1 MATSAKPDATSQ
13 TKPNNPAGATQV
25 PVTPKRKVTYVFNA
39 ASSKTLS
46 IPYAIAVNG
55 KAQPAFDAKPKRV
68 RGLGGK
74 VVAFVDQGERVG
86 LFLNSDAHPSY
97 RKELVYEV
105 TAGERDIVVTITEK
119 AGKLKDA
126 DTPVRKKDKDEKAEA
141 AKPADE
147 YTAPLTGDI
156 WMRVSH
162 KYTAAEASALMPQ
175 DTSAEVKAAVESIY
189 NGLKTAT
196 LVLSIP
202 ARPEKAAMTL
212 TVKFEDANNPK
223 DNITSYALLTDG
235 LTRVHPA
242 GYVALFN
249 AAIENEITSLNV
261 TSCWRPMLGS
271 IAHRSGLGLDVNY
284 VGKTRMN
291 RQELRTALEGKKP
304 SGKGNGNDADNVTD
318 AEVTAFKE
326 YEDAIVARKK
336 ADAEFAAATKAAK
349 QPKLSPAEKALAIE
363 RSKATREAA
372 IAAAETESQRE
383 DKWNSTRDA
392 SEPATARV
400 FRTSLLKC
408 VCVQQLFDPWLMDDN
423 THDKVAPKANMQR
436 GIKESNERL
445 HAHHLHITVSEP
457 GIL

>member
-13 TKPNNPAGATQV
+13 TKPNNSAGTTQV

-68 RGLGGK
+68 KGLGGT

-189 NGLKTAT
+189 NGLKSAT

-202 ARPEKAAMTL
+202 ARAAKAAMTL
-212 TVKFEDANNPK
+212 TVKFEDADNPK
-223 DNITSYALLTDG
+223 NNITTYALLTDG

-242 GYVALFN
+242 GYVALFT
-249 AAIENEITSLNV
+249 AAIENDITTLNV

-326 YEDAIVARKK
+326 YEDAIVAKKK
-336 ADAEFAAATKAAK
+336 ADAELAAATKAGK
-349 QPKLSPAEKALAIE
+349 QRGLTAEEKA
-363 RSKATREAA
+363 AA
-372 IAAAETESQRE
+372 IKKQLEAQERLKAATDAE
-383 DKWNSTRDA
+383 RDA
-392 SEPATARV
+392 LKTWNEERDTAEPDTAKV

-408 VCVQQLFDPWLMDDN
+408 ACVAQLFDPWVMDEN
-423 THDKVAPKANMQR
+423 THDKAAPKPNMQR
-436 GIKESNERL
+436 GASTSNERL
-445 HAHHLHITVSEP
+445 HAHHLHITVHEP
-457 GIL
+457 KVL